1 MHINSQFADKCLNS
15 MFKTVLFQLKFSYE
29 KLHKVK
35 NKVEIPGPLAR
46 TSLEHFAFAFKTS

>member
-1 MHINSQFADKCLNS
+1 

-46 TSLEHFAFAFKTS
+46 TSLEHYAFAFKTS